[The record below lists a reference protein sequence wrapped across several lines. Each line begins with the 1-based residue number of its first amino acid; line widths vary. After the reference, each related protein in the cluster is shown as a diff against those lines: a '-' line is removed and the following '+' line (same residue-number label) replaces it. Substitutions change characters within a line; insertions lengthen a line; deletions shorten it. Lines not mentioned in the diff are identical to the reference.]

1 MRRHELDVFS
11 LITGLVFV
19 AVATGNLLDETS
31 DVTFDGRWVVPLV
44 MVAIGVASLA
54 GLARGRGRE
63 PRPAEA
69 SGSVGST
76 TAGAT
81 SPGTEAADVGDVGDV
96 SDVSDL
102 SDDTVVLSRDE
113 PESR

>member
-31 DVTFDGRWVVPLV
+31 DVSFDGRWVVPLV

-69 SGSVGST
+69 SGSLGS
-76 TAGAT
+76 TAGAG
-81 SPGTEAADVGDVGDV
+81 SAGAASAAAGDVGDVGDV
-96 SDVSDL
+96 